1 MSVHCAL
8 SHLSFRE
15 HPRLVELHRIN
26 GVECGEALYSFHARA
41 IIVSHIASCMICDY
55 LLKTKASFSIMIAH
69 LLQRYSHQSLILYV
83 RVTFNGKICTYFLG
97 LMPLTKGTAA
107 AIHEELNNFLTTVGF
122 TEAVL
127 HAQVVC
133 FCSDGASCM
142 IGQFGGVA
150 TLLKDKCPLF
160 KTFHCMA
167 NRLELAV
174 KTAVDTVMLRLIFGR
189 LLTSYTKTKM
199 NFRLWANDLSIELLK
214 VQKVF

>member
-1 MSVHCAL
+1 LWLYA
-8 SHLSFRE
+8 
-15 HPRLVELHRIN
+15 RIN
-26 GVECGEALYSFHARA
+26 LITAHILRLCKHVSIVISRKTIEWRLLGSSIGRQLYSFHACA
-41 IIVSHIASCMICDY
+41 NIVSHIASCMICDY
-55 LLKTKASFSIMIAH
+55 LLKTKASFSIMIDESTSVANV
-69 LLQRYSHQSLILYV
+69 QSLILYV

-97 LMPLTKGTAA
+97 LMPLSKATAA

-127 HAQVVC
+127 HAQVVG

-142 IGQFGGVA
+142 IGQFGGVS

-174 KTAVDTVMLRLIFGR
+174 KTAVDTVMLRLCWRVI
-189 LLTSYTKTKM
+189 
-199 NFRLWANDLSIELLK
+199 
-214 VQKVF
+214 